1 MALSAGYTADR
12 SKNMWSPSASSWPM
26 KKPPSMPEMASMGH
40 EEPEKRG
47 IKGSTSF
54 ETFRSAS
61 TRCPSG
67 PRGAPSVP
75 SARRR
80 AVPPHQ
86 AMLLLKAGNER
97 FVRGRPMAAPIDHQA
112 RQHLDLSQG
121 PHTAVVGCAD
131 CPVPLET
138 IFDSMPG
145 DIFALRNAGN
155 ACTHAEGSIMGSVE
169 FCCTQLGSRLI
180 LVLGH
185 SHCKA
190 IEEATRTYLESS
202 GRRAQGLLLELSRS
216 VELAASELGPRAARA
231 AELVAAAVK
240 VNVFRTVNYLLQ
252 SSKTIQEKVKKGHV
266 EVLGAVFDNKTGRV
280 EFLGKSPNEA
290 LLLSEP
296 SQHLSVPATNQAE
309 PGSPAPR
316 SNSDSGR
323 NPALAMKL
331 LTEGNARFA
340 LGTERDALSCTPKA
354 TFAAILSCSDLHL
367 SPEKIFG
374 AASGELFVLSNTGNS
389 FSGDGGSL
397 IGSLEFCAGKLN
409 VSVILVLGHR
419 GCDAWGACAR
429 SARVAAGCACSCGED
444 RSAGH
449 LLNGVMHDMSAVI
462 DRAQRELQS
471 NREGQGI
478 VSVEAVAEHAIR
490 ANVFHTMEHLLRHS
504 ERLTE
509 LLRQGELEVQGGIF
523 DKESGCVE
531 FLGHLPRLN
540 QLLVSLDTSKRK
552 NQRERSKQTA
562 SSCVSAQDALKLLR
576 EGNNRWVSSTAV
588 ASRIPKTLASDDGRA
603 PFCAIIGCA
612 DLRTPVEQLFDTLP
626 GEIFVL
632 RNAGNTITHAKGSV
646 MTSLE
651 FCTCKLMTKL
661 VLVLGHT
668 DCMAL
673 SSAMCGESSEGK
685 ASEALLKGIRSCG
698 CSRTEELTMEEAV
711 EANVRH
717 TIDCLLKYSSGIQE
731 KVENG
736 QLEIHGAI
744 YDGASGH
751 VRFLCEN
758 TLMGA

>member
-190 IEEATRTYLESS
+190 IEEATRRVGTH
-202 GRRAQGLLLELSRS
+202 
-216 VELAASELGPRAARA
+216 VC
-231 AELVAAAVK
+231 
-240 VNVFRTVNYLLQ
+240 TVNYLLQ

-562 SSCVSAQDALKLLR
+562 SSCVSAQAVHWGGSRIPSQRQDALKLLR

-588 ASRIPKTLASDDGRA
+588 ASRTAVTLASDDGRA

-651 FCTCKLMTKL
+651 FCTCKLMTSP
-661 VLVLGHT
+661 G
-668 DCMAL
+668 
-673 SSAMCGESSEGK
+673 
-685 ASEALLKGIRSCG
+685 
-698 CSRTEELTMEEAV
+698 
-711 EANVRH
+711 
-717 TIDCLLKYSSGIQE
+717 
-731 KVENG
+731 
-736 QLEIHGAI
+736 
-744 YDGASGH
+744 
-751 VRFLCEN
+751 
-758 TLMGA
+758 

>member
-1 MALSAGYTADR
+1 
-12 SKNMWSPSASSWPM
+12 
-26 KKPPSMPEMASMGH
+26 
-40 EEPEKRG
+40 
-47 IKGSTSF
+47 
-54 ETFRSAS
+54 
-61 TRCPSG
+61 
-67 PRGAPSVP
+67 
-75 SARRR
+75 
-80 AVPPHQ
+80 
-86 AMLLLKAGNER
+86 
-97 FVRGRPMAAPIDHQA
+97 
-112 RQHLDLSQG
+112 
-121 PHTAVVGCAD
+121 
-131 CPVPLET
+131 
-138 IFDSMPG
+138 
-145 DIFALRNAGN
+145 
-155 ACTHAEGSIMGSVE
+155 MGSVE